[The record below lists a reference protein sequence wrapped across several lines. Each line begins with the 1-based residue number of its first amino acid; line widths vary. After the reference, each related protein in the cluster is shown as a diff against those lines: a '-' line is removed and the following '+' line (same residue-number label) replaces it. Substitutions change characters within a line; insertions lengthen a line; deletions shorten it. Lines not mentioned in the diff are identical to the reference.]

1 MPTKNKKQNL
11 VPELRFPEFRGDWCL
26 EPMGRLYSFIPTNSF
41 SRDTMNEGS
50 GEVRNIHYG
59 DIHTK
64 LPALLDLESTDL
76 PCLNAS
82 ISLTKFKDHNFCKS
96 GDVIFADAS
105 EDIDDVGKSLEVVNT
120 NGLQV
125 LSGLHTIH
133 ARQKKARFIAGFA
146 GHLFHSDGIRIQ
158 IQRESQGAKVLGISG
173 TRLSAVE
180 VYFPEDQTE
189 QQKIADCLGSLD
201 ELLAAHRSKLAALQD
216 HKKGLLQQLFPAE
229 GETTPNLRFPGFE
242 GEWEV
247 KRISELGKVVT
258 GSTPSTKR
266 SDFFKGSKL
275 FVSPADISETRFV
288 ERTNT
293 TLTDLG
299 FAQTRKIAKH
309 SILFVCIG
317 STIGKIAQNSEECAT
332 NQQINSLVPHS
343 NYDNGFVYFCLS
355 RHAGTIAQMAAN
367 QAVPIIN
374 KTLFSSFEILVP
386 SPPEQQKIA
395 DCLSALD
402 ALITAQ
408 TEQIAALQAHKKG
421 LMQQLFPNPEGGA

>member
-1 MPTKNKKQNL
+1 MPTKNKTQKL
-11 VPELRFPEFRGDWCL
+11 VPALRFPEFRGAGEWEEKPLHSLSNRLRRKVGTKKLTPVSITAGVGFVDQTKKF
-26 EPMGRLYSFIPTNSF
+26 GR
-41 SRDTMNEGS
+41 R
-50 GEVRNIHYG
+50 
-59 DIHTK
+59 
-64 LPALLDLESTDL
+64 
-76 PCLNAS
+76 
-82 ISLTKFKDHNFCKS
+82 
-96 GDVIFADAS
+96 
-105 EDIDDVGKSLEVVNT
+105 
-120 NGLQV
+120 
-125 LSGLHTIH
+125 
-133 ARQKKARFIAGFA
+133 IAGEQYKNYIHIERGDFVYNKGNSKTFA
-146 GHLFHSDGIRIQ
+146 QGCIYQLREFDEAAASTAFICFKLNEDCVDQYFQSLFECNTHGRKLQKFITSGARSDGLLNINPTDFFSIELPVPPR
-158 IQRESQGAKVLGISG
+158 K
-173 TRLSAVE
+173 
-180 VYFPEDQTE
+180 PE

-201 ELLAAHRSKLAALQD
+201 ELLAAHRRKLAALQD

-229 GETTPNLRFPGFE
+229 GETTPYLRFPEFE

-266 SDFFKGSKL
+266 SDFYKGSKL

-343 NYDNGFVYFCLS
+343 NHDNGFVYFCLS

-386 SPPEQQKIA
+386 SLPEQQKIA

-421 LMQQLFPNPEGGA
+421 LMQQLFPNPDGGA